1 MVSRKILKSHPV
13 SVLKKEISKTNIKG
27 YSKMKKPELIDLM
40 MKPEHADRFAH
51 IEIAPS
57 RAEKK
62 AQKEKNAKSQ
72 KEGDDFLKREEERMK
87 KEEEAKKKELQSILA
102 KSPPKKK
109 GKEVKKAKKVTSF
122 TVTKA
127 DGSKKEVKTGRVK
140 RRAEEKKA
148 KEKKPKK
155 LSAEDESKKLLKSML
170 KEQRAELAKLKKNK
184 ASKELIKQK
193 TLISDTIKAG
203 IKAGFID

>member
-72 KEGDDFLKREEERMK
+72 KEGDDFLKREEARMQ
-87 KEEEAKKKELQSILA
+87 KEEAAKKKEMQSLLA
-102 KSPPKKK
+102 KPPPKKK
-109 GKEVKKAKKVTSF
+109 GKKKPPLTSF

-148 KEKKPKK
+148 KK

-170 KEQRAELAKLKKNK
+170 KEQRAELAKLKKSK
-184 ASKELIKQK
+184 ASKDVIKQK
-193 TLISDTIKAG
+193 TELIGTIKLG
-203 IKAGFID
+203 IKSGFID

>member
-72 KEGDDFLKREEERMK
+72 KEGDDFLKREEARMQ
-87 KEEEAKKKELQSILA
+87 KEEAAKKKEMQSLLA
-102 KSPPKKK
+102 KPPPKKK
-109 GKEVKKAKKVTSF
+109 GKKKPPLTSL

-148 KEKKPKK
+148 KKS
-155 LSAEDESKKLLKSML
+155 SAEDDSKNMLKMML
-170 KEQRAELAKLKKNK
+170 KEQQAELAKLKKSK
-184 ASKELIKQK
+184 ASKDVIKQK
-193 TLISDTIKAG
+193 TELIGTIKLG
-203 IKAGFID
+203 IKSGFID

>member
-13 SVLKKEISKTNIKG
+13 SVLKKEISKTNIRG

-51 IEIAPS
+51 IQIAPS
-57 RAEKK
+57 RVEKK
-62 AQKEKNAKSQ
+62 AQKDKDAKSQ

-87 KEEEAKKKELQSILA
+87 KEEAAKKKELQSILA
-102 KSPPKKK
+102 KPPPKKK
-109 GKEVKKAKKVTSF
+109 GKQVKKAAKVTSF
-122 TVTKA
+122 TVTKS

-148 KEKKPKK
+148 KKS
-155 LSAEDESKKLLKSML
+155 SAEDDSQNILKRML

-184 ASKELIKQK
+184 SSRDLVSSKEYIKQK
-193 TLISDTIKAG
+193 TLISDTLKKLIN
-203 IKAGFID
+203 

>member
-1 MVSRKILKSHPV
+1 MPSRKILKSHPA

-57 RAEKK
+57 RVEKK
-62 AQKEKNAKSQ
+62 AQKEKEAKGQ

-87 KEEEAKKKELQSILA
+87 KEEAAKKKELQSILA
-102 KSPPKKK
+102 KPPPKKK
-109 GKEVKKAKKVTSF
+109 GKEVKKAAKVTSF

-148 KEKKPKK
+148 KE
-155 LSAEDESKKLLKSML
+155 DDSKNILKRLL

-184 ASKELIKQK
+184 SSRELVSSKELIKQK
-193 TLISDTIKAG
+193 TLISDTIKKL
-203 IKAGFID
+203 IN

>member
-40 MKPEHADRFAH
+40 TKPEHADRFAH
-51 IEIAPS
+51 IEMAPS

-87 KEEEAKKKELQSILA
+87 KEEEAKKKG
-102 KSPPKKK
+102 KKK
-109 GKEVKKAKKVTSF
+109 PPLKLTSF

-148 KEKKPKK
+148 KKS
-155 LSAEDESKKLLKSML
+155 SAEDDSKNMLKMML
-170 KEQRAELAKLKKNK
+170 KEQQAELAKLKKSK
-184 ASKELIKQK
+184 ASKDVIKQK
-193 TLISDTIKAG
+193 TELIGTIKLG
-203 IKAGFID
+203 IKSGFID

>member
-1 MVSRKILKSHPV
+1 MVSRKILNSHPV

-27 YSKMKKPELIDLM
+27 YSKMKKPELMDLM
-40 MKPEHADRFAH
+40 TKPEHADRFAH
-51 IEIAPS
+51 IEMAPS

-62 AQKEKNAKSQ
+62 AQKEKDAKFQ

-87 KEEEAKKKELQSILA
+87 KEEAAKKKEMQSILA
-102 KSPPKKK
+102 KPPPKKK
-109 GKEVKKAKKVTSF
+109 GKEVKKAAKVTSF

-148 KEKKPKK
+148 KKS
-155 LSAEDESKKLLKSML
+155 SAEDDSKNMLKMML
-170 KEQRAELAKLKKNK
+170 KEQQAELAKLKKSK
-184 ASKELIKQK
+184 ASKDVIKQK
-193 TLISDTIKAG
+193 TELIDTIKLG